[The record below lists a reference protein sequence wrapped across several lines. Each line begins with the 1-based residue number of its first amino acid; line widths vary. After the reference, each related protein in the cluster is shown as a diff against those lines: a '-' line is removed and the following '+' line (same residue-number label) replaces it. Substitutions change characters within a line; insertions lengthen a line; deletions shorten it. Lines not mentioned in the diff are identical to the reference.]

1 LPNPQIDVATGFI
14 PMKFLPFFVLT
25 WVILNVTS
33 TIWPFELAPSFY
45 RWGYALPAHE
55 VWQVLIQIWSGGA
68 VDRLYQALPIL
79 FTWEIVFLPLAVV
92 ALNFRCK
99 VAEREHRAAEEERRQ
114 LILKAEK
121 GRVDEGDDASSPVD
135 EKVQSF
141 EADGQRDVYSPA
153 IAPPV

>member
-1 LPNPQIDVATGFI
+1 
-14 PMKFLPFFVLT
+14 MKFLPFFVLT

-45 RWGYALPAHE
+45 RWAYALPAHE

-79 FTWEIVFLPLAVV
+79 FTWEIVFLPLCVV
-92 ALNFRCK
+92 ALNHRCA
-99 VAEREHRAAEEERRQ
+99 VAEREHKAIEEERRQ

-121 GRVDEGDDASSPVD
+121 GKVDEMPERSGSEGAPSPVD
-135 EKVQSF
+135 EKVHRF
-141 EADGQRDVYSPA
+141 EADVQRDAYSPSVP
-153 IAPPV
+153 PPV

>member
-1 LPNPQIDVATGFI
+1 
-14 PMKFLPFFVLT
+14 MSFLPFFVLT

-33 TIWPFELAPSFY
+33 TIWPFELAPGFY
-45 RWGYALPAHE
+45 RWAYALPAHE

-92 ALNFRCK
+92 ALNHRCK
-99 VAEREHRAAEEERRQ
+99 VAEREHVAAEEARRQ

-121 GRVDEGDDASSPVD
+121 GKLDKCEEETSAVD
-135 EKVQSF
+135 EKVQSL
-141 EADGQRDVYSPA
+141 EADGQRDVYAPA
-153 IAPPV
+153 IPPPV

>member
-1 LPNPQIDVATGFI
+1 
-14 PMKFLPFFVLT
+14 MKFLPFFVLT

-33 TIWPFELAPSFY
+33 TIWPFELAPAFY
-45 RWGYALPAHE
+45 RWGYVLPAHE

-79 FTWEIVFLPLAVV
+79 FTWELVFLPLAVV
-92 ALNFRCK
+92 ALNHRCK
-99 VAEREHRAAEEERRQ
+99 VAEREHVAAEEERRQ
-114 LILKAEK
+114 LIMKAEK
-121 GRVDEGDDASSPVD
+121 GRVDEVVEEEASSPVN

-141 EADGQRDVYSPA
+141 EADGQRDVYAPA

>member
-1 LPNPQIDVATGFI
+1 
-14 PMKFLPFFVLT
+14 
-25 WVILNVTS
+25 
-33 TIWPFELAPSFY
+33 
-45 RWGYALPAHE
+45 
-55 VWQVLIQIWSGGA
+55 

-99 VAEREHRAAEEERRQ
+99 VAEREHKAVEEERRQ

-121 GRVDEGDDASSPVD
+121 GKVDDDETSSPVD

-141 EADGQRDVYSPA
+141 EVDGQRDVYSPA

>member
-1 LPNPQIDVATGFI
+1 
-14 PMKFLPFFVLT
+14 MKFLPFFVLT

-68 VDRLYQALPIL
+68 VDRLYEALPIL

-99 VAEREHRAAEEERRQ
+99 VAEREYKAAEEERKQ

-121 GRVDEGDDASSPVD
+121 GKVDENEASSPED
-135 EKVQSF
+135 EEVQGF
-141 EADGQRDVYSPA
+141 KTDGQKDVYSPA